1 MEGPR
6 GAKPWTSEEVDTV
19 GDGGAESP
27 PLPSPSRAISTSC
40 RMPGVCSAAHT
51 LEELGQ
57 RRVFMYHALH
67 RVRYYRMLRVV
78 WLGVECRRVTQLVG
92 CAFRVLRNAGENQG
106 RRGDWRL

>member
-1 MEGPR
+1 
-6 GAKPWTSEEVDTV
+6 
-19 GDGGAESP
+19 
-27 PLPSPSRAISTSC
+27 
-40 RMPGVCSAAHT
+40 
-51 LEELGQ
+51 
-57 RRVFMYHALH
+57 MYHALH